1 MDVLLIFYF
10 NILFQ
15 VEDLLHIEPLLC
27 LEEDDMLGLVPNLD
41 LQNFNPEPPI
51 YALRFCP
58 VPGFE
63 SILGLVNEDGN
74 IAFQDINQVRKFLN
88 IAKTSKTTFKVYF
101 LFMIRSFEKFI

>member
-1 MDVLLIFYF
+1 MYFFILYF

-74 IAFQDINQVRKFLN
+74 IAFQDINKVRKFSN
-88 IAKTSKTTFKVYF
+88 TAKTSKLHIFCLRFVF
-101 LFMIRSFEKFI
+101 LRNLSKLFL